1 MSANRRIRTP
11 RERRRQKLAFW
22 TLCAGLVAYAVL
34 GGDYKLYHLVFL
46 SSESARLERRIEELR
61 AENTVLES
69 EERRLATDT
78 LLLERLAR
86 EKGMKKDGEIVYRL
100 LPVTPS
106 AGPDGGSPDAPR
118 EPAAPD
124 AAPPPR

>member
-1 MSANRRIRTP
+1 MSSNRRIRTP

-22 TLCAGLVAYAVL
+22 ALCAGLVAYAVL

-46 SSESARLERRIEELR
+46 SSERGRIERRIDDLR
-61 AENTVLES
+61 AENTLLEA
-69 EERRLATDT
+69 EERRLAGDT

-106 AGPDGGSPDAPR
+106 GTEAVPR
-118 EPAAPD
+118 EEAAEP
-124 AAPPPR
+124 